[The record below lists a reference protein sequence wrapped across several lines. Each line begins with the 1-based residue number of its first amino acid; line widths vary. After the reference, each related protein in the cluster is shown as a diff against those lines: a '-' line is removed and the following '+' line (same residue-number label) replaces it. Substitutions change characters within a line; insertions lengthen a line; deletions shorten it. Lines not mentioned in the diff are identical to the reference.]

1 MLNEI
6 ILVNR
11 LPSARFMKMPATYC
25 QGGDGGGEGDMY
37 VGGERVVFFL
47 FCFVLFCFGLVFYY
61 LFPLQLSSFL
71 YCTNRRLPWWPS
83 G

>member
-37 VGGERVVFFL
+37 VGGERVVF
-47 FCFVLFCFGLVFYY
+47 YY